1 MSAQPHLL
9 RLLKF
14 VRLLADRP
22 GRTVSQTARTLET
35 SERTVYRYLDTL
47 QQLGY
52 LIDKDEQ
59 ERYFLFEADAT
70 RRPAFTADESALV
83 DRLLSSLPADLPLTD
98 SIRRKLFL
106 TSDLIPFADELLD
119 RHQAL
124 VVERLATALR
134 EGRQVRLLRYHSTN
148 SDTIAD
154 RIVEPVGFADHYA
167 TLKAYD
173 PEEGKEKSFKIRR
186 MDDVAILDTPC
197 ACVTAGEVL
206 DAFGWSGPE
215 PLLVTL
221 HLSGRAYR
229 LLLEERPLCRPFLEL
244 YDDEAFPYRFRGE
257 VRSYVG
263 IGRFVLGLP
272 GEIEV
277 VDEAFRDYL
286 RERAA
291 KKLW

>member
-14 VRLLADRP
+14 IRLLADRP
-22 GRTVSQTARTLET
+22 GRTVSQAARTLET

-47 QQLGY
+47 GELGY

-83 DRLLSSLPADLPLTD
+83 DRLLSSLPSEHPLID

-106 TSDLIPFADELLD
+106 TSDLVPLADELLD

-124 VVERLATALR
+124 VVERLATAIAHN
-134 EGRQVRLLRYHSTN
+134 RQVRLLRYYSTN

-154 RIVEPVGFADHYA
+154 RIVEPVGFTDHYA

-173 PEEGKEKSFKIRR
+173 PEDGKEKSFKIRR
-186 MDDVAILDTPC
+186 MDDVDVLDTPC
-197 ACVTAGEVL
+197 TYVTAGEVL

-229 LLLEERPLCRPFLEL
+229 LLLEERPLCRLFLEPR
-244 YDDEAFPYRFRGE
+244 DDETFPYRFRGE

-263 IGRFVLGLP
+263 IGRYVLGLP
-272 GEIEV
+272 GEIDV
-277 VDEAFRDYL
+277 VDEDFRSYL
-286 RERAA
+286 RERAG
-291 KKLW
+291 KNLW